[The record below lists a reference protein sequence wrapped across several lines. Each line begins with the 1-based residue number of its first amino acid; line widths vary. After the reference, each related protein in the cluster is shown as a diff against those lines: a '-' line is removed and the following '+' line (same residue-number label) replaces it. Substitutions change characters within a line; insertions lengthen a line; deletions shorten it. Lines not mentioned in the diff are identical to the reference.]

1 VEVIKQGT
9 AVMIYMF
16 PNMFI
21 GMAVMAL
28 LVYLGTLMPHN
39 LIMLIAIP
47 IVTVLAL
54 LSYKK
59 VLKLASSR

>member
-1 VEVIKQGT
+1 
-9 AVMIYMF
+9 
-16 PNMFI
+16 
-21 GMAVMAL
+21 
-28 LVYLGTLMPHN
+28 
-39 LIMLIAIP
+39 MLIAIP